1 MITKIE
7 TERFFMR
14 HFETEDASALFEM
27 ESIPEVHTYL
37 GKQPLTDINQMHEVI
52 KGVKAQYKKNK
63 IGRMLV
69 LDKKTNE
76 LVGWSGLKL
85 EEKIR
90 PFAYY
95 DIGYRFKPQHWGKG
109 IATETALASLKL
121 GFETLKLP
129 EICGAADVENLA
141 SCRVLQKIGLKFTEQ
156 FTFEGTLC
164 NFYRLRK
171 EDWLANNS

>member
-7 TERFFMR
+7 TERFFLR

-27 ESIPEVHTYL
+27 EHIPEVHTYL

-52 KGVKAQYKKNK
+52 KGVKAQYQKNK

-90 PFAYY
+90 SFNYY

-109 IATETALASLKL
+109 IATESGKACVNLGFNKL
-121 GFETLKLP
+121 GLNKMIAMVLP
-129 EICGAADVENLA
+129 ENTGSIHVLEKLNFKYEKEIIEDNQLA
-141 SCRVLQKIGLKFTEQ
+141 KVY
-156 FTFEGTLC
+156 TLI
-164 NFYRLRK
+164 K
-171 EDWLANNS
+171 EKST